1 MSQPHSIQSEIL
13 AELGSKPYPVFNE
26 HQERGIRS
34 DGLPYASRCK
44 VSETK
49 RAQRTRARRIEDIEL
64 ARELGISLNELHEG
78 AV

>member
-1 MSQPHSIQSEIL
+1 MSLSHSTQGEIL
-13 AELGSKPYPVFNE
+13 AELSSKPYPVFNE

-44 VSETK
+44 VSEAK
-49 RAQRTRARRIEDIEL
+49 RAQRARARRIEDIEL